1 MHHPVDTHQWQLPIV
16 EWTNGGRGSL
26 FGGAGLAAGVVALE
40 QATET
45 PIVWATEQYLG
56 ITQ

>member
-1 MHHPVDTHQWQLPIV
+1 MAAADRRVGHWRSRFTVW
-16 EWTNGGRGSL
+16 RM
-26 FGGAGLAAGVVALE
+26 GLAAGVVALE

-45 PIVWATEQYLG
+45 PIVWATGQYLG